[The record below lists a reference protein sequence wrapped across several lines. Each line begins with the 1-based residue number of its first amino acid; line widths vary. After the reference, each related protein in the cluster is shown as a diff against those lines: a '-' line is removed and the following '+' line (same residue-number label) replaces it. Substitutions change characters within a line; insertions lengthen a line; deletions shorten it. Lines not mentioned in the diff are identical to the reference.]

1 MTHLTAASGPRSFQS
16 DELLDATSN
25 LSIKTIALLQ
35 VVAHVRRARLAIVPL
50 NRQHGPPR

>member
-35 VVAHVRRARLAIVPL
+35 VVAHVRRIVRL